1 MILLKVVDIL
11 IMLGFQRGIIA
22 GCACR
27 GHIYNLN
34 LIISS
39 LLTFF
44 KEITYTPLNFNFQ
57 HSEHL
62 GESTRHC
69 HMPSN

>member
-11 IMLGFQRGIIA
+11 IMLGFQRGIIS

-57 HSEHL
+57 HSERS